1 MSANVCSSPL
11 ENNVE
16 WKCDTRYVMMCDKLD
31 TWMVKRTHLSTNVS
45 SKQQVGCVK
54 SNKQSANKIYIKSNA
69 LKCVRILHQTNK
81 QTNAVLLTLVCCPFD
96 HLWERYWE
104 FTYFDQTLMFNNVH
118 HSFGWP
124 KQNAVDGFFC
134 HSNFYFDWCF
144 EFGLPKKQKKNNDHG
159 PIFAVFQL
167 LFFIT
172 ILFCLYIA
180 ACARAWPR
188 HLFLQSKL
196 RLSFGKHLSKQC
208 DLLKTCPK
216 RREKKLHVYKYITA
230 MSFTDKTIS
239 TGTHRRDIHEKTV
252 YSPCST

>member
-1 MSANVCSSPL
+1 MCSHFAP
-11 ENNVE
+11 
-16 WKCDTRYVMMCDKLD
+16 
-31 TWMVKRTHLSTNVS
+31 
-45 SKQQVGCVK
+45 
-54 SNKQSANKIYIKSNA
+54 
-69 LKCVRILHQTNK
+69 NK
-81 QTNAVLLTLVCCPFD
+81 QTNQCSFIDFGMLPIWSFMGTILRVYLFWPNINVQQCSPFIRLTKTKCSRWFFLSFKF
-96 HLWERYWE
+96 LFW
-104 FTYFDQTLMFNNVH
+104 LMF
-118 HSFGWP
+118 WI
-124 KQNAVDGFFC
+124 
-134 HSNFYFDWCF
+134 WIT
-144 EFGLPKKQKKNNDHG
+144 KKTKNNDHG

-230 MSFTDKTIS
+230 MSFTDETIS
-239 TGTHRRDIHEKTV
+239 TGTHRRDLHEKTV